1 MPSILVPILL
11 GLTLVLV
18 IGCFYISGNMNNK
31 LNRMRRRY
39 DMLLRGHSDINL
51 EELLLHFSDELDAFK
66 EERAKTEQKLYHV
79 EQWMARTD
87 TDQTAHVDERFA
99 TISRQITDEMRQSTA
114 SVMQNLNR
122 VDTEVNA
129 RMNAVEKESTETV
142 NREAA
147 AIRAQVNEFSQS
159 ILRQVKKNEEDAFVR
174 FDSLEKDAARQKEET
189 ANRLA
194 YIEKDAISR
203 FQQLENGLVERIGGL
218 QTITQ
223 NRFQSMEQKTQE
235 NFAAGRAET
244 EKWLKTLEQNT
255 KEQTEALGQEL
266 HRRVDG
272 LQKQTDERVTT
283 FQKETTEKVK
293 SESLRL
299 REQLAMAIQKIY
311 LYRYNAFEDVTGES
325 SFSAVLLDEYR
336 NGLIVT
342 TIYSRENTN
351 TFAKEIRSGEP
362 LQKLSPEEEYALKEA
377 MKR

>member
-1 MPSILVPILL
+1 MPTILMPILL
-11 GLTLVLV
+11 VLV
-18 IGCFYISGNMNNK
+18 FILMIGCFYIAGNMNNK

-51 EELLLHFSDELDAFK
+51 EELLLSFSDELNGFK

-79 EQWMARTD
+79 EQWIARTD

-99 TISRQITDEMRQSTA
+99 TISRQITDEMRQST
-114 SVMQNLNR
+114 SNVMQNLNR
-122 VDTEVNA
+122 IDTEVNA
-129 RMNAVEKESTETV
+129 RMTAVEKGSAETV

-147 AIRAQVNEFSQS
+147 ALRAQLNEFSQS
-159 ILRQVKKNEEDAFVR
+159 IVRQVKKNEEDAFVR
-174 FDSLEKDAARQKEET
+174 FDSLEKDAAKQKEET
-189 ANRLA
+189 ANRLDHV
-194 YIEKDAISR
+194 ENDALAR

-255 KEQTEALGQEL
+255 KAQTEAMGKEL
-266 HRRVDG
+266 HRRVDV
-272 LQKQTDERVTT
+272 LQKETNDRVSN

-311 LYRYNAFEDVTGES
+311 LHRYNAFEDVAGES
-325 SFSAVLLDEYR
+325 SFTAVLLDEYR
-336 NGLIVT
+336 NGLILT

-362 LQKLSPEEEYALKEA
+362 VQKLSPEEEYALSEA

>member
-1 MPSILVPILL
+1 MPTILMPILL
-11 GLTLVLV
+11 VLIFILM
-18 IGCFYISGNMNNK
+18 IGCFYIAGNMNNK

-51 EELLLHFSDELDAFK
+51 EELLLNFSDELNGFK

-79 EQWMARTD
+79 EQWIARTD

-114 SVMQNLNR
+114 NVMQNLNR
-122 VDTEVNA
+122 IDTEVNA
-129 RMNAVEKESTETV
+129 RMTAVEKGSAETV
-142 NREAA
+142 NRESAA
-147 AIRAQVNEFSQS
+147 LRAQLNEFSQS
-159 ILRQVKKNEEDAFVR
+159 IVRQVRKNEEDAFVR
-174 FDSLEKDAARQKEET
+174 FDSLEKDAAKQKEET
-189 ANRLA
+189 ASRLDHV
-194 YIEKDAISR
+194 ENDALAR

-255 KEQTEALGQEL
+255 KAQTEAMGKEL
-266 HRRVDG
+266 HRRVDV
-272 LQKQTDERVTT
+272 LQKETNDRVSN

-311 LYRYNAFEDVTGES
+311 LHRYNAFEDVAGES
-325 SFSAVLLDEYR
+325 SFTAVLLDEYR
-336 NGLIVT
+336 NGLILT

-362 LQKLSPEEEYALKEA
+362 VQKLSPEEEYALSEA